1 MAAQKKN
8 SAATLERRTVV
19 HRILRDR
26 GDAAVVTG
34 IGNASHDVAS
44 AGDDDRNMYLFGI
57 MGGAAMVA
65 FGIALAQ
72 PKRRV
77 VVITGDGEVLAGIG
91 SLATIGVE
99 KPKNLS
105 IVVLDNQAYGA
116 TGNQHTH
123 TARGV
128 DLVGIAAASGFSSTA
143 LITDDAGLEGAI
155 EDIYDRPGPY
165 FAVVK
170 VMSKTSPRINAPKDG
185 TYVSRRFRAAVTGE
199 SA

>member
-1 MAAQKKN
+1 MATSTKRK
-8 SAATLERRTVV
+8 AATLERRPVV
-19 HRILRDR
+19 HSLLKHR
-26 GDAAVVTG
+26 GDAAVITG

-44 AGDDDRNMYLFGI
+44 AGDDERNMYLFGI

-65 FGIALAQ
+65 LGIALAQ

-77 VVITGDGEVLAGIG
+77 VVITGDGELLAGVG

-105 IVVLDNQAYGA
+105 IVVIDNQAYGA

-128 DLVGIAAASGFSSTA
+128 DLVGIAAASGFARTA
-143 LITDDAGLEGAI
+143 LITDQKDLDAAI
-155 EDIYDRPGPY
+155 ADIYDKPGPY

-170 VMSKTSPRINAPKDG
+170 VKAKSGKRVAVPNDG
-185 TYVSRRFRAAVTGE
+185 TRISRRFRKAVSGE
-199 SA
+199 DA

>member
-1 MAAQKKN
+1 MAVSKKK
-8 SAATLERRTVV
+8 ARATLERRAVV
-19 HRILRDR
+19 HCILEHR

-77 VVITGDGEVLAGIG
+77 VVITGDGEILAGIG

-116 TGNQHTH
+116 TGNQQTH

-128 DLVGIAAASGFSSTA
+128 DLVGIAAASGFERTA
-143 LITDDAGLEGAI
+143 LITDDAGLEAAI
-155 EDIYDRPGPY
+155 ADIYDRPGPH

-170 VMSKTSPRINAPKDG
+170 VMAKSGARVEVPNDG
-185 TYVSRRFRAAVTGE
+185 TRTSRRFRKSVSGE
-199 SA
+199 GA